1 MAGSNRFMYI
11 GPEGKLYESKPFDIS
26 FEDDLKIVFNR
37 MIQMMK
43 CAAKSSPHTSPTKPG
58 VEQDQELADFKN
70 EVFLRLY
77 EPQGEDDNYDRDLTE
92 MMEID
97 EL

>member
-1 MAGSNRFMYI
+1 MAGSTRFMYI
-11 GPEGKLYESKPFDIS
+11 DPEGKVYESKPFDIL
-26 FEDDLKIVFNR
+26 FEDDLKMVFNWT
-37 MIQMMK
+37 IQMMN

-70 EVFLRLY
+70 EVF
-77 EPQGEDDNYDRDLTE
+77 YDCTSRKAKMIIMTVIL
-92 MMEID
+92 MEID